1 MPQSIPSTPHVLRGR
16 ASAVPNSTP
25 QARKE
30 AAAKYLTDLLV
41 HRLQTSQCVKF
52 SKGRSCNCDLINLL
66 SDEANLN
73 DVANI
78 ACEII
83 LLKHSDQNAYDT
95 FVQKQRGRYKKGDY
109 RNSEDD
115 KYMVPEHP
123 RPTILE
129 HPSRKKSAQN
139 YSICLG
145 FWANLM
151 QIKNM
156 TEWKKYQEEG
166 DTTFTEREEPLCEC
180 FLSDQQIHPGGNEVV
195 SISFSDLS
203 QRDEETEELLQNLE
217 SM

>member
-1 MPQSIPSTPHVLRGR
+1 MFLSGVL
-16 ASAVPNSTP
+16 
-25 QARKE
+25 Q
-30 AAAKYLTDLLV
+30 
-41 HRLQTSQCVKF
+41 QIF
-52 SKGRSCNCDLINLL
+52 SK
-66 SDEANLN
+66 
-73 DVANI
+73 
-78 ACEII
+78 II
-83 LLKHSDQNAYDT
+83 
-95 FVQKQRGRYKKGDY
+95 V
-109 RNSEDD
+109 SEDD

-203 QRDEETEELLQNLE
+203 QRVKRRK
-217 SM
+217 SCCRI

>member
-1 MPQSIPSTPHVLRGR
+1 MKAIFF
-16 ASAVPNSTP
+16 
-25 QARKE
+25 
-30 AAAKYLTDLLV
+30 D
-41 HRLQTSQCVKF
+41 
-52 SKGRSCNCDLINLL
+52 
-66 SDEANLN
+66 DEA
-73 DVANI
+73 V
-78 ACEII
+78 
-83 LLKHSDQNAYDT
+83 K
-95 FVQKQRGRYKKGDY
+95 KQRGRYKKGDY

>member
-1 MPQSIPSTPHVLRGR
+1 
-16 ASAVPNSTP
+16 
-25 QARKE
+25 
-30 AAAKYLTDLLV
+30 
-41 HRLQTSQCVKF
+41 
-52 SKGRSCNCDLINLL
+52 
-66 SDEANLN
+66 
-73 DVANI
+73 
-78 ACEII
+78 
-83 LLKHSDQNAYDT
+83 
-95 FVQKQRGRYKKGDY
+95 
-109 RNSEDD
+109 
-115 KYMVPEHP
+115 MVPEHQ